1 MWLQGTINLSQK
13 LGERRA
19 GNTPWTDGAEFAE
32 VSCNLG
38 GQLQLP
44 PLTRNWSAMWTLLC
58 PSLSS

>member
-19 GNTPWTDGAEFAE
+19 GAGNTPWTDGAEFAE
-32 VSCNLG
+32 LSCNLG

-44 PLTRNWSAMWTLLC
+44 
-58 PSLSS
+58 